1 MWPMF
6 NESVM
11 YKDRQT
17 LQYEVIGELNFI
29 EFEVISNRIFLKKVI
44 SNRDVMK
51 PQDDNKH
58 QILEKDP

>member
-11 YKDRQT
+11 YKYRQT
-17 LQYEVIGELNFI
+17 LHNEVIGELNFV